1 MQIIAKGKFT
11 YNKKDWADVSDGCK
25 DFINKMLVVD
35 VTKRWTANQ
44 LLQHPWMTSAE
55 LSDKHR
61 DNALAALK
69 SFKAK
74 QRWKKAGNT
83 VRATVR
89 IQEP

>member
-1 MQIIAKGKFT
+1 
-11 YNKKDWADVSDGCK
+11 
-25 DFINKMLVVD
+25 MLVVD

-44 LLQHPWMTSAE
+44 LLEHPWMTSAE

-61 DNALAALK
+61 DVALAALK

-89 IQEP
+89 MQSFLALGNNISADELTNDD

>member
-1 MQIIAKGKFT
+1 
-11 YNKKDWADVSDGCK
+11 
-25 DFINKMLVVD
+25 MLVVD

-44 LLQHPWMTSAE
+44 LLEHPWMLSAE

-61 DNALAALK
+61 DAALVALK

-89 IQEP
+89 MQSFLDLANKISADEFTNDD